1 MAAAVVPVVEER
13 RVVTVVF
20 CDLVGSTA
28 LSGRLD
34 PEVLRSVTLRY
45 FDLMRTSLEAH
56 GGTVEKFIGDA
67 VMAVFGVPVMH
78 EDDAR
83 RALAAT
89 LDMTAALAEFN
100 LELQVNLGI
109 RIDVRIGVNTGEV
122 IAATDPGANQA
133 LVSGE
138 VVNVAARLEQN
149 AGPGQVLIGPDTLAA
164 AGAAAVVQPLAPIA
178 LKGKTDPVA
187 AFLLQELLSDD
198 PEVLRRFDVPFIGR
212 EPELAE
218 LELMLDRCRRQRRFQ
233 LVNVYG
239 EAGIGKTRLIRQW
252 QQNLDSSSVRLGTGR
267 CHPYGDSG
275 TLTALAEAINQLL
288 ETDVPGEA
296 NEDLAVL
303 QAGLL
308 KDGTPHPS
316 VSETVAAVASVLS
329 ALAQQTAVVLVLDDC
344 HWAAAV
350 LLDVLDELAENLDL
364 EPVLVVCVARPELL
378 DHRPGWGSGQLTT
391 NSMVLQSLT
400 DLESELLAAE
410 LAEVGAHDTATTL
423 ALRKRAE
430 GNPLHLEQLFASLS
444 EVGRDAPL
452 PPTVYALLA
461 ARIDALAGGER
472 LLLDL
477 AAIIGRE
484 FDAAGL
490 CRFSDGGEDCT
501 GTLRSLSRRRLIEPL
516 RGRGPQRYRFSN
528 GLIQEVAYN
537 GMSKR
542 VRSERHQRY
551 ADCVGNSAGGA
562 ELGGHLERAYRYRAE
577 LGLADTDGLRLKAAR
592 QLDEAGRL
600 ARAHADLSWAE
611 DLYDR
616 AFALIGPDEAGWA
629 ETARGLAEVR
639 LARGHREPG
648 LQLLHQVLDTASA
661 QGDTGTVAHA
671 RLELAT
677 HDPSARLG
685 SAADV
690 ARSVLDVF
698 DGLGDRLG
706 LARAGV
712 RIAQELQFSGRHGEA
727 EAILLG
733 AAQHAAAA
741 GAEPERALAL
751 GAIGISLW
759 RGPTPVDAA
768 IARCQDLLAEH
779 GPNRSAVRVTL
790 NCPLAVLL
798 ALRGRGDEAETCLA
812 TATPLARSLGYAEAE
827 VFLPLFGATVAS
839 AIDQLERAERLLRD
853 GLQAAQRLGLVGLDA
868 AVIRD
873 LARLLLD
880 RGEWVEAASLM
891 AGLSGAD
898 PDRLPPSEA
907 ADQLGIQAR
916 IESYQG
922 SIERA
927 LALAHRANVEAD
939 RTDSPIT
946 RGVTSLDLA
955 TVLVRAGQSTTA
967 AAAAEQARISFAD
980 KGHLAGVRRATA
992 FIESLT

>member
-28 LSGRLD
+28 LSGQLD

-45 FDLMRTSLEAH
+45 FELMRTSLEAH

-67 VMAVFGVPVMH
+67 VMAVFGVPTMH

-89 LDMTAALAEFN
+89 LDMTSALAEFN

-122 IAATDPGANQA
+122 IAATEPGANQA

-149 AGPGQVLIGPDTLAA
+149 AGPGQILIGPDTLAA

-178 LKGKTDPVA
+178 LKGKADPVA
-187 AFLLQELLSDD
+187 AFLLEELLSDD

-218 LELMLDRCRRQRRFQ
+218 LDLMLDRCRRQRRFH

-239 EAGIGKTRLIRQW
+239 EAGIGKTRLIRHW
-252 QQNLDSSSVRLGTGR
+252 QQNLDDPSVRLGTGR

-275 TLTALAEAINQLL
+275 TLTALAEAIGQLI
-288 ETDVPGEA
+288 ENVPLTEA
-296 NEDLAVL
+296 ADDLAVL

-316 VSETVAAVASVLS
+316 ASETVAAIATVLS
-329 ALAQQTAVVLVLDDC
+329 TLAQQKAVVLVLDDC
-344 HWAAAV
+344 QWAPSV

-400 DLESELLAAE
+400 DLESALLATE
-410 LAEVGAHDTATTL
+410 LAEVGAHDAATTL
-423 ALRKRAE
+423 RLRERAE
-430 GNPLHLEQLFASLS
+430 GNPLHLEQLFASLA
-444 EVGRDAPL
+444 EVGSNAPL

-490 CRFSDGGEDCT
+490 CRFSDGGEDCAT
-501 GTLRSLSRRRLIEPL
+501 TLRSLSRRRLIEPL

-528 GLIQEVAYN
+528 GLIQEVAYK

-542 VRSERHQRY
+542 IRSERHQRY
-551 ADCVGNSAGGA
+551 ADCVTGSAGAA
-562 ELGGHLERAYRYRAE
+562 EVGGHLERAYRYRAE
-577 LGLADTDGLRLKAAR
+577 LGLADTDGLRRQAAVR
-592 QLDEAGRL
+592 LDEAGRL

-611 DLYDR
+611 DLYNR
-616 AFALIGPDEAGWA
+616 AFGLLGQDEAGWTA
-629 ETARGLAEVR
+629 SARGLAEVR
-639 LARGHREPG
+639 LALGRREAG
-648 LQLLHQVLDTASA
+648 LHLLHQVLDIATE
-661 QGDTGTVAHA
+661 QGDSVTVAHA

-677 HDPSARLG
+677 HDPAARLG

-698 DGLGDRLG
+698 DRADDRLG

-759 RGPTPVDAA
+759 RGPTPVEAA
-768 IARCQDLLAEH
+768 IERCQALLAEH
-779 GPNRSAVRVTL
+779 GPNRAAVRVTL
-790 NCPLAVLL
+790 NCPLAVLF
-798 ALRGRGDEAETCLA
+798 ALQGRVAEAEECLA
-812 TATPLARSLGYAEAE
+812 VATPLARSLGYAEAE
-827 VFLPLFGATVAS
+827 VFLPLFAATVAS
-839 AIDQLERAERLLRD
+839 SSDQPGPAERLLRE
-853 GLQAAQRLGLVGLDA
+853 GLRAAHRLGLVGLDA
-868 AVIRD
+868 AVVRD

-880 RGEWVEAASLM
+880 RGEWAEAAELM
-891 AGLSGAD
+891 AGLAGSD

-916 IESYQG
+916 IEGLQG
-922 SIERA
+922 ATDRA
-927 LALAHRANVEAD
+927 VSSAEHAVEAAG
-939 RTDSPIT
+939 RTDSPIS
-946 RGVTSLDLA
+946 RGVTALDLA
-955 TVLVRAGQSTTA
+955 AVLSLAGDARAATS
-967 AAAAEQARISFAD
+967 AAEQARDSFAD
-980 KGHLAGVRRATA
+980 KGHLAGVRRAA
-992 FIESLT
+992 AVIEGLA